1 MSTTKKSSKKTV
13 RKNSRKKTT
22 KAIKKSVKSTKR
34 AVAVSKKVASKKSD
48 KKNDARKIRGF
59 AGNENHF
66 YKGFPRALAY
76 AILIKANN
84 RTLTVGDFR
93 KKILKLSAVK
103 NVAAA
108 NGIINK
114 LVGKPSDN
122 GTLGTI
128 AVFVS

>member
-1 MSTTKKSSKKTV
+1 MPTSKKV
-13 RKNSRKKTT
+13 SKKGAAK
-22 KAIKKSVKSTKR
+22 KAVTKKSVKKTVTKK
-34 AVAVSKKVASKKSD
+34 VSKE
-48 KKNDARKIRGF
+48 NDARKIRGF

-76 AILIKANN
+76 AILIKAKN

-93 KKILKLSAVK
+93 KKILALSAVK
-103 NVAAA
+103 NVATA

-114 LVGKPSDN
+114 LVGKPSDD

-128 AVFVS
+128 ARFV